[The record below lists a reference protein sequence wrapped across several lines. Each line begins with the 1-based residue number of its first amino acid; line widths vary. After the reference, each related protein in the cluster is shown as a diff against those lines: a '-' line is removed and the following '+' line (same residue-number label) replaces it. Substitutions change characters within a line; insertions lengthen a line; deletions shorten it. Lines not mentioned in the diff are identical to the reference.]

1 MTYLVILA
9 FFAIL
14 GSLATAL
21 FFMLRG
27 GTNAPAKSKRMA
39 YALAMRVGVS
49 IVLFLCILVAWKM
62 GVIHPTGIAPGR

>member
-1 MTYLVILA
+1 MSYFAALA
-9 FFAIL
+9 FLAIL

-27 GTNAPAKSKRMA
+27 GNDTSNQSKRMA
-39 YALAMRVGVS
+39 YALALRVGVS

-62 GVIHPTGIAPGR
+62 GIIQPTGIAPGR